1 MDLGLN
7 TDDVLEALHRELPNQ
22 ITMSINKLLTDI
34 KNEGANY
41 TLGILD
47 AMLQELISTDK
58 KLIELSNKLNKE
70 MLVSC
75 QF

>member
-1 MDLGLN
+1 
-7 TDDVLEALHRELPNQ
+7 
-22 ITMSINKLLTDI
+22 MSINKLLTDI

-70 MLVSC
+70 MES
-75 QF
+75 F